1 MQPETD
7 LARML
12 ATLEASREPGV
23 FVFVSVPD
31 YAAASAL
38 PARAVVCEREAVTV
52 VLRREDA
59 IARGLFF
66 DFEAAWLTLGVHSAL
81 GAVGL
86 TAAVARALA
95 DEGVPCNVLAGAMH
109 DHLLV
114 PEDDAARALD
124 ALRRLRTAPCT

>member
-31 YAAASAL
+31 YAAAAAL

-59 IARGLFF
+59 ITRGLWPMSLGVYRHFF
-66 DFEAAWLTLGVHSAL
+66 GGHRTRFARRATDDFAQFVQFDEIVGLAAQFVGDHRRLAADGRDDRDANPLTL
-81 GAVGL
+81 
-86 TAAVARALA
+86 
-95 DEGVPCNVLAGAMH
+95 
-109 DHLLV
+109 
-114 PEDDAARALD
+114 
-124 ALRRLRTAPCT
+124 